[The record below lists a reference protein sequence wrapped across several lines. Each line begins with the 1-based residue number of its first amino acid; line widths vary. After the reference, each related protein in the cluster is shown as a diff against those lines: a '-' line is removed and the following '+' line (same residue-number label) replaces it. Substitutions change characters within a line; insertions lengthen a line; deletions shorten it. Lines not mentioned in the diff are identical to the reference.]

1 LTAVSSRIA
10 EFRTRECEVLGV
22 NTDSLPTHE
31 RWLAAPR
38 SQGGIGSLE
47 FPLATDE
54 NGDVCRAYGVYV
66 ARQHLALRGVF
77 IIDPNGVLQF
87 QLIHNLSVG
96 RSTDELLRVLDALQS
111 GGLCPGDWTEG
122 QAPIDPSQTLA
133 PGRVIGQF
141 RIEAILGSGA
151 FGTVFRA
158 WDVMLERRVA
168 LKVMR
173 TGGTGPPGSLLMEAR
188 TAAGLNH
195 PNVCIV
201 YAVDTGE
208 VAPMIVME
216 YIDGQSLS
224 AVLENGALTPRQ
236 AVDIGRQIALG
247 MAAAHAQGI
256 VHGDLKPA
264 NILVTPTD
272 GVKITDFGLAR
283 RIRPRFAQLSPNETT
298 DWRPQETQGI
308 SGTPTYMA
316 PEQAR
321 GGAVTPAS
329 DVFALGLILFEMVT
343 GRRAIQGDNI
353 LEVLRSVDQVD
364 PVRCAAETPEPF
376 AAILRRAL
384 VREPLN
390 RRSTMAEIA
399 EELASDRT
407 ADIVD
412 YRASRP

>member
-10 EFRTRECEVLGV
+10 EFRERECDVLGV

-31 RWLAAPR
+31 RWLTTPR
-38 SQGGIGSLE
+38 SQGGIGGLE

-54 NGDVCRAYGVYV
+54 NGDMCRAYGVYI
-66 ARQHLALRGVF
+66 ARQHVALRGVS

-111 GGLCPGDWTEG
+111 GGLCPGDWTVG

-141 RIEAILGSGA
+141 RIEAILGSGT

-158 WDVMLERRVA
+158 WDVLLERRVA

-173 TGGTGPPGSLLMEAR
+173 TDSTQLPGLLLTEAR

-208 VAPMIVME
+208 VAPMIIME
-216 YIDGQSLS
+216 HVDGQPLS
-224 AVLENGALTPRQ
+224 AVLEKGALTPAR
-236 AVDIGRQIALG
+236 AVVIGRQIALG

-256 VHGDLKPA
+256 VHGDQKPA
-264 NILVTPTD
+264 NILVTTSD
-272 GVKITDFGLAR
+272 TVKITDFGLAR
-283 RIRPRFAQLSPNETT
+283 RTRSPLSPDATA
-298 DWRPQETQGI
+298 DWRPQEHGSI
-308 SGTPTYMA
+308 SGTPSYMA

-321 GGAVTPAS
+321 GEIATFPS
-329 DVFALGLILFEMVT
+329 DVFALGSILFEMIT
-343 GRRAIQGDNI
+343 GRRAIKGNDI
-353 LEVLRSVDQVD
+353 LEVLRNVDQVNPD
-364 PVRCAAETPEPF
+364 GYAAETPEPF
-376 AAILRRAL
+376 ASVLRRAFA
-384 VREPLN
+384 REPMH
-390 RRSTMAEIA
+390 RRITMAEIA
-399 EELASDRT
+399 EELASGDG
-407 ADIVD
+407 
-412 YRASRP
+412 SHGG

>member
-1 LTAVSSRIA
+1 MTAVSSRIA
-10 EFRTRECEVLGV
+10 EFRERECDVLGV

-31 RWLAAPR
+31 RWLTTPR
-38 SQGGIGSLE
+38 SQGGIGGLE

-54 NGDVCRAYGVYV
+54 NGDVCRAYGVYI
-66 ARQHLALRGVF
+66 ARQHVALRGVF

-111 GGLCPGDWTEG
+111 GGLCPGDWTAG

-133 PGRVIGQF
+133 PGRMIGPF

-151 FGTVFRA
+151 FGSVFRA
-158 WDVMLERRVA
+158 WDVLLERRVA

-173 TGGTGPPGSLLMEAR
+173 AGGTQPPGFFLTEAR

-216 YIDGQSLS
+216 YVDGQPLS
-224 AVLENGALTPRQ
+224 AVLEKGSLPPAR
-236 AVDIGRQIALG
+236 AVGIGRQIALG
-247 MAAAHAQGI
+247 MAAAHEQGI

-264 NILVTPTD
+264 NILVTPMNT
-272 GVKITDFGLAR
+272 VKITDFGLAR
-283 RIRPRFAQLSPNETT
+283 RIRPPLSPNETA
-298 DWRPQETQGI
+298 DWRPQERGGI
-308 SGTPTYMA
+308 SGTPSYMA

-321 GGAVTPAS
+321 GEVATLPS
-329 DVFALGLILFEMVT
+329 DVFALGSILFEMVT
-343 GRRAIQGDNI
+343 GRRAIQGEDI
-353 LEVLRSVDQVD
+353 LEVLRNVDQVD
-364 PVRCAAETPEPF
+364 PDRHAAQTPEPF
-376 AAILRRAL
+376 ASIVRRAL
-384 VREPLN
+384 VRDPMQ
-390 RRSTMAEIA
+390 RRITMVEIA
-399 EELASDRT
+399 EVLAS
-407 ADIVD
+407 VD
-412 YRASRP
+412 GSHAG